1 MLLEQ
6 LLEKY
11 KEIINKI
18 NNTTDYDFENNR
30 SNNYIGTELIPISD
44 IILLIEKDIINPKN
58 IKNRNNDNFFAT
70 NYFFLRNRVA

>member
-18 NNTTDYDFENNR
+18 NNTTNYDFENNR

-58 IKNRNNDNFFAT
+58 IKNRKV
-70 NYFFLRNRVA
+70 LI